1 MTFECGV
8 DVQAF
13 SLPSL
18 SCTSAALQ
26 AASYVG
32 HGQEERGED
41 VMGDLSRPLD
51 AEQQSVSAE
60 LGYFTNKRLIDYSLS
75 HHQKSTRRT

>member
-1 MTFECGV
+1 M

-26 AASYVG
+26 AASYIG
-32 HGQEERGED
+32 NGQEERAED
-41 VMGDLSRPLD
+41 VMGDLSWHLD
-51 AEQQSVSAE
+51 AEQQSVSAG
-60 LGYFTNKRLIDYSLS
+60 LGYFTNKRLIGYSLS
-75 HHQKSTRRT
+75 HHQKST